1 MDSSTARDGAVRAK
15 TSSDGFAR
23 DRLSSEGKRY
33 RMLRQ
38 DLGTAHAG
46 LRGRIAAA
54 DGPGKGHMSTDRWRE
69 IETLYHS
76 ARERKP
82 EDRSPYLEDVCRGDD
97 ALRREIE
104 SLLAQEERAVKFLE
118 TDEPVALEPALE
130 GSVPTG
136 ERIGPYLVLDFLQK
150 GGMGEVYR
158 ARDVRLDRA
167 VAIKFLPC
175 VPTATPVALERFQRE
190 VRAASALNHPRICTV
205 HDVGEYQGRPFFV
218 MELLEG
224 QPLRDRIAGQVIAIP
239 AVVELGMQIC
249 DALQAAHAKGIVHR
263 DIKPANIF
271 VTSTGQIK
279 ILDFGLAKLTAKPHP
294 TAATS
299 MSETTSTVTG
309 IVNSRPGSLMG
320 TLAYLSPE
328 QARGE
333 DVDTRTDIFSFGIVL
348 YEMATVR
355 LPFQGETPEE
365 VIDAILHRTP
375 VKPSELNP
383 TIPASLERIILRAL
397 EKERTARYQSAA
409 EILADL
415 SELQQG
421 SRRRSIRRAWFAAA
435 SLVLVL
441 GIGLFFAINSARRS
455 NSGVPEIVQRQ
466 LTANP
471 VNDSVYSAAIA
482 GDGKQLAYTDLR
494 GVHILGI
501 DTGQVRDVPLP
512 PGFCFR

>member
-1 MDSSTARDGAVRAK
+1 MRHQTAR
-15 TSSDGFAR
+15 
-23 DRLSSEGKRY
+23 E
-33 RMLRQ
+33 
-38 DLGTAHAG
+38 
-46 LRGRIAAA
+46 RGI
-54 DGPGKGHMSTDRWRE
+54 MSTDRWHE

-82 EDRSPYLEDVCRGDD
+82 EDRSAYLEDVCRGDV
-97 ALRREIE
+97 ALRGEIE

-118 TDEPVALEPALE
+118 TDEPGALEPGLE

-167 VAIKFLPC
+167 VAIKFLPGALA
-175 VPTATPVALERFQRE
+175 ATPDALERFQRE

-224 QPLRDRIAGQVIAIP
+224 QPLRDRIAGQVMAIP
-239 AVVELGMQIC
+239 EVVDLGMQIC

-271 VTSTGQIK
+271 VTSSGQIK

-294 TAATS
+294 TAATG
-299 MSETTSTVTG
+299 MSETTATVTG

-355 LPFQGETPEE
+355 LPFPGETPEE

-397 EKERTARYQSAA
+397 EKERTARYQSVGDL
-409 EILADL
+409 LADL
-415 SELQQG
+415 TELQQA
-421 SRRRSIRRAWFAAA
+421 SRRRSIRRAWLAAGFT
-435 SLVLVL
+435 VLAL
-441 GIGLFFAINSARRS
+441 GAGLLFAINLAR
-455 NSGVPEIVQRQ
+455 NSGDGTPEIVQRQ
-466 LTANP
+466 LTANS
-471 VNDSVYSAAIA
+471 VNDSVYFASIA

-494 GVHILGI
+494 GVHIRAI
-501 DTGQVRDVPLP
+501 DTGEVYNVPLP

>member
-1 MDSSTARDGAVRAK
+1 MRHQTAR
-15 TSSDGFAR
+15 
-23 DRLSSEGKRY
+23 E
-33 RMLRQ
+33 
-38 DLGTAHAG
+38 
-46 LRGRIAAA
+46 RGII
-54 DGPGKGHMSTDRWRE
+54 STDRWHE

-82 EDRSPYLEDVCRGDD
+82 EDRSAYLEDVCRGDV
-97 ALRREIE
+97 ALRGEIE

-118 TDEPVALEPALE
+118 TDEPGALEPGLE

-167 VAIKFLPC
+167 VAIKFLPGALA
-175 VPTATPVALERFQRE
+175 ATPDALERFQRE

-224 QPLRDRIAGQVIAIP
+224 QPLRDRIAGQVMAIP
-239 AVVELGMQIC
+239 EFVDLGMQIC

-271 VTSTGQIK
+271 VTSSGQIK

-294 TAATS
+294 TAATG
-299 MSETTSTVTG
+299 MSETTATVTG

-333 DVDTRTDIFSFGIVL
+333 DVDTRT
-348 YEMATVR
+348 
-355 LPFQGETPEE
+355 
-365 VIDAILHRTP
+365 
-375 VKPSELNP
+375 
-383 TIPASLERIILRAL
+383 
-397 EKERTARYQSAA
+397 
-409 EILADL
+409 
-415 SELQQG
+415 
-421 SRRRSIRRAWFAAA
+421 
-435 SLVLVL
+435 
-441 GIGLFFAINSARRS
+441 
-455 NSGVPEIVQRQ
+455 
-466 LTANP
+466 
-471 VNDSVYSAAIA
+471 
-482 GDGKQLAYTDLR
+482 
-494 GVHILGI
+494 
-501 DTGQVRDVPLP
+501 
-512 PGFCFR
+512 